1 MEQGEN
7 MQGFI
12 FDMDGV
18 IIDSEPIHSRVKLDT
33 LQHFGL
39 SFAPSDLEK
48 YMGRTSRAM
57 FTDVIREQK
66 RQDLDVD
73 AVTAYKH
80 QHYLNILAHGDG
92 IGPVAGAVE
101 LIQSLHA
108 AGVPLG
114 LATSSNRKVIA
125 IVIERFGLADC
136 FQSVISGNELP
147 ASKPDPEIYLRT
159 AKNLGLVPAACV
171 VLEDTYNGVLAAKR
185 AGMRCIGYR
194 NPNSG
199 QQDLRQ
205 ADKVVD
211 SLAALTLD
219 VIRQM

>member
-1 MEQGEN
+1 

-33 LQHFGL
+33 LQYFGL
-39 SFAPSDLEK
+39 SFVPADLEK

-57 FTDVIREQK
+57 FTDVIREQQ
-66 RQDLDVD
+66 RQDLDVEM
-73 AVTAYKH
+73 VTAYKH
-80 QHYLNILAHGDG
+80 QHYLDILAHGDD

-101 LIQSLHA
+101 LIRSLHG

-147 ASKPDPEIYLRT
+147 ASKPDPDIYLRT
-159 AKNLGLVPAACV
+159 AKNLGLAPADCV

-205 ADKVVD
+205 ADKIVD
-211 SLAALTLD
+211 SLRELTLD

>member
-1 MEQGEN
+1 

-39 SFAPSDLEK
+39 SFVPADLEK

-57 FTDVIREQK
+57 FTDVIREQQ
-66 RQDLDVD
+66 RQDLDVEM
-73 AVTAYKH
+73 VTAYKH
-80 QHYLNILAHGDG
+80 QHYLDILAHGDD

-101 LIQSLHA
+101 LIRSLHG

-147 ASKPDPEIYLRT
+147 ASKPDPDIYLRT
-159 AKNLGLVPAACV
+159 AKNLGLAPADCV

-205 ADKVVD
+205 ADKIVD
-211 SLAALTLD
+211 SLRELTLD

>member
-39 SFAPSDLEK
+39 SFVPADLAK

-57 FTDVIREQK
+57 FTDVIREQQ
-66 RQDLDVD
+66 RQDLDVEM
-73 AVTAYKH
+73 VTAYKH
-80 QHYLNILAHGDG
+80 QHYLDILAHGDD

-101 LIQSLHA
+101 LIRSLHG

-147 ASKPDPEIYLRT
+147 ASKPDPDIYLRT
-159 AKNLGLVPAACV
+159 AKNLGLAPADCV

-205 ADKVVD
+205 ADKIVD
-211 SLAALTLD
+211 SLRELTLD

>member
-1 MEQGEN
+1 

-18 IIDSEPIHSRVKLDT
+18 K
-33 LQHFGL
+33 
-39 SFAPSDLEK
+39 K

-57 FTDVIREQK
+57 FTDVIREQQ
-66 RQDLDVD
+66 RQDLDVEM
-73 AVTAYKH
+73 VTAYKH
-80 QHYLNILAHGDG
+80 QHYLDILAHGDD

-101 LIQSLHA
+101 LIRSLHG

-147 ASKPDPEIYLRT
+147 ASKPDPDIYLRT
-159 AKNLGLVPAACV
+159 AKNLGLAPADCV

-205 ADKVVD
+205 ADKIVD
-211 SLAALTLD
+211 SLRELTLD

>member
-1 MEQGEN
+1 M
-7 MQGFI
+7 
-12 FDMDGV
+12 
-18 IIDSEPIHSRVKLDT
+18 P
-33 LQHFGL
+33 
-39 SFAPSDLEK
+39 ADLEK

-57 FTDVIREQK
+57 FTDVIREQQ
-66 RQDLDVD
+66 RQDLDVEM
-73 AVTAYKH
+73 VTAYKH
-80 QHYLNILAHGDG
+80 QHYLDILAHGDD

-101 LIQSLHA
+101 LIRSLHG

-147 ASKPDPEIYLRT
+147 ASKPDPDIYLRT
-159 AKNLGLVPAACV
+159 AKNLGLAPADCV

-205 ADKVVD
+205 ADKIVD
-211 SLAALTLD
+211 SLRELTLD